1 MKILITGAHQRLG
14 GLAGAHFGKAH
25 EVLLTDSKPDNP
37 GDAGELAYSQA
48 NLREPDA
55 VKVLC
60 AGVDAILHLAE
71 FDPPEIPGDNAEQE
85 RLELSAQGTYVLLK
99 AAREAGVDR
108 VILASTL
115 DLVSDYSE
123 DYLVDE
129 NWQPRPDAAADS
141 LGPYLTELVCREFC
155 REGGIRC
162 VCLRFGA
169 LEAVDGT
176 RLQDAMEAM
185 EKALV
190 LAMED
195 PGYRWHLF
203 HISSSPKRP
212 SSAAKRALGLELERG
227 A

>member
-1 MKILITGAHQRLG
+1 MKLLITGAYQHFGR
-14 GLAGAHFGKAH
+14 LAGAHFSKAH
-25 EVLLTDSKPDNP
+25 EVLLTDCKPDKP
-37 GDAGELAYSQA
+37 GEAGKLAYSQA
-48 NLREPDA
+48 DLRDPDV
-55 VKVLC
+55 VKGLC

-99 AAREAGVDR
+99 GAREAGVER

-115 DLVSDYSE
+115 DLVSDYPE

-129 NWQPRPDAAADS
+129 NWQPRPDADADS
-141 LGPYLTELVCREFC
+141 LAPYLAELVCREFC

-169 LEAVDGT
+169 LDEVDGT
-176 RLQDAMEAM
+176 REQDAMEAM

-190 LAMED
+190 LPMED

-203 HISSSPKRP
+203 HVSSSPTRP
-212 SSAAKRALGLELERG
+212 SSTAERALGLELERG